1 MTTMSKK
8 AYFDFPDDIFDKY
21 KNKYHRT
28 IKVKPIHVKPGSYV
42 EYNGYS
48 NSKDAKFKVGDHI
61 RISKYKNIFAK
72 GYAPNWSEEDF
83 VISKVK
89 NTIVL
94 TCIISDLICE
104 EIDGTFY
111 KKELQKTNERE
122 FKVEKIIKRKS
133 DKQYV
138 RQKGYDN
145 SFSSLIDKKDVE
157 QEYKNKLY
165 IELDL
170 SNYVTIVDLKGA
182 RELDTSTLAAKFDL
196 VSLKAEVDKID
207 KIKIKDYSC

>member
-8 AYFDFPDDIFDKY
+8 AYFDLPDDSFDKY

-28 IKVKPIHVKPGSYV
+28 IKMKPIHVKPGSYA

-61 RISKYKNIFAK
+61 RIWKYKNIFAK

-89 NTIVL
+89 NTIVW
-94 TCIISDLICE
+94 TCVISDLICE

-122 FKVEKIIKRKS
+122 FKIEKIIKRKS

-138 RQKGYDN
+138 R
-145 SFSSLIDKKDVE
+145 
-157 QEYKNKLY
+157 
-165 IELDL
+165 
-170 SNYVTIVDLKGA
+170 
-182 RELDTSTLAAKFDL
+182 
-196 VSLKAEVDKID
+196 
-207 KIKIKDYSC
+207 